1 MDEKPRSLDVF
12 LKPIREQ
19 LAQIRPIDASNATQA
34 VFRIQSRH
42 ANPGQIEKVKHA
54 LPGEVQAI
62 WIKVTPDTQVEVE
75 RAITRVTMPRR
86 AAGAPE
92 GGPLACGTR
101 GNRSPRPSRSGPCR
115 RSDDP
120 AADQATATGLMEVD
134 MRVAEVMT
142 RDVRLI
148 EPNQTIRDAAR
159 LMAEMDAGIMPVRD
173 GDRLVGMITDRD
185 IAVRAV
191 AQGRGPDTAV
201 REVMTDEVKY
211 CYEGDDTNDVARN
224 MADIQVRRLPVL
236 TREKRLVGIISLG
249 DMAMS
254 DGAAPAGEAVAGI
267 SQPGGQHSQT
277 GGPRT

>member
-1 MDEKPRSLDVF
+1 
-12 LKPIREQ
+12 
-19 LAQIRPIDASNATQA
+19 
-34 VFRIQSRH
+34 
-42 ANPGQIEKVKHA
+42 
-54 LPGEVQAI
+54 
-62 WIKVTPDTQVEVE
+62 
-75 RAITRVTMPRR
+75 
-86 AAGAPE
+86 
-92 GGPLACGTR
+92 
-101 GNRSPRPSRSGPCR
+101 
-115 RSDDP
+115 
-120 AADQATATGLMEVD
+120 

-159 LMAEMDAGIMPVRD
+159 LMAEMDAGIMPVRE

-211 CYEGDDTNDVARN
+211 CYEDDDTNDVARN

-236 TREKRLVGIISLG
+236 TRDKRLVGIISLG
-249 DMAMS
+249 DLAVT
-254 DGAAPAGEAVAGI
+254 DEAGKAGEAVAGI

-277 GGPRT
+277 GGPRN